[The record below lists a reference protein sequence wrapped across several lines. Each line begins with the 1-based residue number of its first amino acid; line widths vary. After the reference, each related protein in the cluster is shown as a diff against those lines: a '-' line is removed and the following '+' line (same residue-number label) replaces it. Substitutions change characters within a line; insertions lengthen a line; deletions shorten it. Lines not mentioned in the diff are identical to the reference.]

1 MVCTSWFIELF
12 KIDYQLLFFS
22 YQNYYYQKWNHLVLK
37 ITNPHSSQTLNGSK
51 RHSGTLWVPC
61 LVKQGW
67 QKFGKTCISHRSN
80 IQQFTLLFFTGFHF
94 SFNIIHIFCNCLKNK
109 NRARLKETYYI
120 CSRKLLINDNMNK
133 HLVTIH
139 VGLQHTEYSKQFPYG
154 LQKEF
159 TTAPIPRAIDSRKL
173 SFGTFFFISS

>member
-120 CSRKLLINDNMNK
+120 CSRKLLMTTWIN
-133 HLVTIH
+133 IWW
-139 VGLQHTEYSKQFPYG
+139 QFM
-154 LQKEF
+154 
-159 TTAPIPRAIDSRKL
+159 
-173 SFGTFFFISS
+173 